1 VEQEEADKV
10 TYRAFTRAK
19 QDEFLEYLR
28 AGMQRGAAADALGLS
43 RIKVREF
50 ILSNKAYERFVLDAE
65 VDATEH
71 VQEALY
77 QAAVSGS
84 VAAAKTWLEFHPH
97 TNPVA
102 PSRPAPA
109 PPSSSD
115 PFADLDNVAS
125 LDPRRRRRR

>member
-1 VEQEEADKV
+1 M
-10 TYRAFTRAK
+10 TYRAFTRIK
-19 QDEFLEYLR
+19 QAEFLEHLR

-43 RIKVREF
+43 RIKVREY
-50 ILSNKAYERFVLDAE
+50 INTNKPYERLVLDAE

-84 VAAAKTWLEFHPH
+84 VAAAKTWLEIHPH

-102 PSRPAPA
+102 PLRPEPAPR
-109 PPSSSD
+109 PTSSD

-125 LDPRRRRRR
+125 LDPRRRKAKRA